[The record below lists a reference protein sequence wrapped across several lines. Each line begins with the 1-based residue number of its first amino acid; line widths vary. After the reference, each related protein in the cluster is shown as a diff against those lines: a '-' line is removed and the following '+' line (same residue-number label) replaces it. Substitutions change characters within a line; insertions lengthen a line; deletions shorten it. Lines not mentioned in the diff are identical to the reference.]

1 MRIEILYIQNYTNRI
16 CYKKELGNN
25 MKALLSY
32 FKCMVMKLVLIG
44 LNVGFTN

>member
-1 MRIEILYIQNYTNRI
+1 
-16 CYKKELGNN
+16 